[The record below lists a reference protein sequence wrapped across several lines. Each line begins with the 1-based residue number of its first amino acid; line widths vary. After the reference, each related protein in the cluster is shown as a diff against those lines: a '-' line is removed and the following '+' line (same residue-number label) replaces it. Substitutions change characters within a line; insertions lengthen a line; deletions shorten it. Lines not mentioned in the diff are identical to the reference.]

1 MAYPQFEICEEE
13 FNPQTNGSSRDA
25 VNPSAFNSLG
35 SKALSNA
42 VELLVENTWE
52 NVTFAPATMLNRFLD
67 VQ

>member
-1 MAYPQFEICEEE
+1 MAYPQFEISEEE

-25 VNPSAFNSLG
+25 VNPSAFKSLG
-35 SKALSNA
+35 SKVLFNA
-42 VELLVENTWE
+42 VELLVENTWK

>member
-13 FNPQTNGSSRDA
+13 FNPQTNGSSRYS
-25 VNPSAFNSLG
+25 VNPSAFKSLG
-35 SKALSNA
+35 SKVLFNA
-42 VELLVENTWE
+42 VGLLVENTWE

>member
-25 VNPSAFNSLG
+25 VNPSAFKFLG
-35 SKALSNA
+35 SKVLFNA